1 MREFVNIFKLVV
13 VFLCQSVNKSTHS
26 IPCFGHLLESDIDE
40 DNLAVFIARYSY
52 DPYQHS
58 PNDCPDAELAFQAGD
73 YLYVFGDIDEV

>member
-1 MREFVNIFKLVV
+1 MVPNKLIPKRETNISD
-13 VFLCQSVNKSTHS
+13 QSIDEKYLTQEQDIDSD
-26 IPCFGHLLESDIDE
+26 SDIDE

-73 YLYVFGDIDEV
+73 YLYVFGDIDEVW